1 LHCGA
6 VIFGDFGA
14 KNRIAV
20 TVLGETVNTAARYE
34 QAKSSELGR
43 IRISPALKEKL
54 PKPGNLTFGEPNM
67 VTVKESEIVI
77 FSINPET

>member
-1 LHCGA
+1 
-6 VIFGDFGA
+6 VFGDFGA

-43 IRISPALKEKL
+43 IRISPALKEKVSKAGGL
-54 PKPGNLTFGEPNM
+54 IFREPNK